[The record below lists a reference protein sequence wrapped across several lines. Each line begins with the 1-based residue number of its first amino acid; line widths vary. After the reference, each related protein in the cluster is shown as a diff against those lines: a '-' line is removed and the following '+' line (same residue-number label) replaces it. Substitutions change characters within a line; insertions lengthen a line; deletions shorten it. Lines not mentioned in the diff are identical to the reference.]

1 MTDPDTCRMVWR
13 GDIAKFML
21 DETRLCN
28 AEGAF
33 RSGKTTA
40 ALWKVYNS
48 CVAHP
53 GICWLICRYGDG
65 DTQTK
70 LKPKWRDVLRAAG
83 VTARWDSAELCDV
96 LPNGSKVH
104 IFGIKAQDQVARYGK
119 LRGLTLAGVYNDQ
132 TEELPK
138 DIFQE
143 LIGRLSQAGF
153 PHQMLLTP
161 NPPDENHW
169 LVEEFPV
176 DNHRAGRQYYSIP
189 IYANAANLHP
199 DAIKGLEDAYPPVHP
214 KHRSAVLGLRGLNV
228 IGEPVYKGLFVR
240 ALHERP
246 CLYNPA
252 VALDEGIDF
261 GKHHPCIVW
270 RQTTPLGTVQYLGGL
285 IGQNLYL
292 EDFLPIVQ
300 RYRREWFPDPV
311 EIRSC
316 CDPAGSHDNSQGV
329 RDNGVSLLQKAG
341 FSVRWLMNSNAP
353 DVRLAMVERHGGYM
367 RRRVA
372 SGGEAFQVNP
382 GHWLRVSAEA
392 TVPWAF
398 LADGFEAGYVW
409 DEHMV
414 SVGSK
419 QVRKPRKDGWFEH
432 GMNCAEYLELNFGS
446 RPYVA
451 PKVRPAVDV
460 PQGEHAWLV

>member
-1 MTDPDTCRMVWR
+1 MSTTTPDEVRMVWR
-13 GDIAKFML
+13 GNVSRFLQDT
-21 DETRLCN
+21 TRLIDL
-28 AEGAF
+28 EGAF

-40 ALWKVYNS
+40 ALWKVYNA
-48 CVAHP
+48 CVDYP
-53 GICWLICRYGDG
+53 GMHWLIGRYSDG

-70 LKPKWRDVLRAAG
+70 IKPLWRQILLTCG
-83 VTARWDSAELCDV
+83 VTPHWDAAELADV
-96 LPNGSKVH
+96 LPNSSKVH
-104 IFGIKAQDQVARYGK
+104 IFGIKANDQISRYGK

-138 DIFQE
+138 DIFME
-143 LIGRLSQAGF
+143 LVGRLSQPGY
-153 PHQMLLTP
+153 PHQMILTP

-169 LVEEFPV
+169 LVNEFPE
-176 DNHRAGRQYYSIP
+176 DNSRPGRKYYSVSIYDNRQNIP
-189 IYANAANLHP
+189 HE
-199 DAIKGLEDAYPPVHP
+199 AIAGLEDAYPPAHP
-214 KHRSAVLGLRGLNV
+214 KHRSAVLGKRGLNV

-240 ALHERP
+240 ALHEQP

-261 GKHHPCIVW
+261 GKHHPCVVW
-270 RQTTPLGTVQYLGGL
+270 RQQTALGGIVYLGGV

-292 EDFLPIVQ
+292 EDFLPIVT
-300 RYRREWFPDPV
+300 RYRSEWFPDPI

-329 RDNGVSLLQKAG
+329 RDNGVTLLRKAG
-341 FSVRWLMNSNAP
+341 FGVRWKDNSNAP

-367 RRRVA
+367 RKRVA
-372 SGGEAFQVNP
+372 NGTEAFRVNETQ
-382 GHWLRVSAEA
+382 WLRVSSDA
-392 TVPWAF
+392 TVPWKF

-419 QVRKPRKDGWFEH
+419 QVRKPKKDGWFEH
-432 GMNCAEYLELNFGS
+432 GQNCAEYLELNFGS
-446 RPYVA
+446 LPAPAPAVA
-451 PKVRPAVDV
+451 PSVPYRPRALW
-460 PQGEHAWLV
+460 G